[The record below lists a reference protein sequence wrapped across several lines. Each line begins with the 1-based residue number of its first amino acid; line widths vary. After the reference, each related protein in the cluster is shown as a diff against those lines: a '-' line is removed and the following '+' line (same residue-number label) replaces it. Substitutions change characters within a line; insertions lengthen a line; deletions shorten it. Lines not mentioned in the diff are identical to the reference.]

1 MIKRATLVWLLLAA
15 CAGTGLFILKY
26 EVQALEERLAA
37 INHDVLDDLDAI
49 HVLKAEW
56 AYLNQPA
63 RLEDLGRRLLEM
75 EPMASDQTTTIDQ
88 LPFRKV
94 PGQETPAPEAPKP
107 NAAPKTPNIAGA
119 GAPAPVYATYKATRR

>member
-15 CAGTGLFILKY
+15 CAGTGLFIVKY
-26 EVQALEERLAA
+26 EVQGLEDQLAA

-63 RLEDLGRRLLEM
+63 RLEDLGDRLLDM
-75 EPMASDQTTTIDQ
+75 EPMTAAQVTTIDQ
-88 LPFRKV
+88 IPLRD
-94 PGQETPAPEAPKP
+94 APDAPKP
-107 NAAPKTPNIAGA
+107 QAVPKNPRIAGRAAPWL
-119 GAPAPVYATYKATRR
+119 ATYKRAP

>member
-15 CAGTGLFILKY
+15 CAVTGLFIVKY
-26 EVQALEERLAA
+26 EVQALEDKLAA

-63 RLEDLGRRLLEM
+63 RLEDLGNRLLDM
-75 EPMASDQTTTIDQ
+75 EPMTPDQVITIDQ
-88 LPFRKV
+88 IPFRNAPQDTPKPPKV
-94 PGQETPAPEAPKP
+94 APKNP
-107 NAAPKTPNIAGA
+107 RIASEPLPLLAAYRR
-119 GAPAPVYATYKATRR
+119 AP

>member
-15 CAGTGLFILKY
+15 CAGAGLFILKY

-63 RLEDLGRRLLEM
+63 RLEDLGRRLLDM
-75 EPMASDQTTTIDQ
+75 EPVDSDQTTTIDQ
-88 LPFRKV
+88 IPFRRT
-94 PGQETPAPEAPKP
+94 PGAEPKAPEPKPPAPEA
-107 NAAPKTPNIAGA
+107 APKNPRIAGA
-119 GAPAPVYATYKATRR
+119 AAPLLATYKGTP